1 MTNNVQTPGGNTT
14 TAVAVEQL
22 ARRIAADVIAK
33 EGMTSIAEQIRR
45 GNRDGLDTVKAAL
58 AAIIDTQ
65 EWAAGIAEAERLRH
79 DTGDGFDSQPCR
91 NTAWRIREAIREGTN
106 Q

>member
-14 TAVAVEQL
+14 TAGAVERMAT

-58 AAIIDTQ
+58 AAIIETRAQ
-65 EWAAGIAEAERLRH
+65 IINSLRH
-79 DTGDGFDSQPCR
+79 DFDEWPDYV
-91 NTAWRIREAIREGTN
+91 ALADVADALEGKDET
-106 Q
+106 

>member
-14 TAVAVEQL
+14 TAGAVEQL

-58 AAIIDTQ
+58 AAIIETRAQ
-65 EWAAGIAEAERLRH
+65 IINSLRH
-79 DTGDGFDSQPCR
+79 DFDEWPDYV
-91 NTAWRIREAIREGTN
+91 ALADVADALEGKDET
-106 Q
+106 